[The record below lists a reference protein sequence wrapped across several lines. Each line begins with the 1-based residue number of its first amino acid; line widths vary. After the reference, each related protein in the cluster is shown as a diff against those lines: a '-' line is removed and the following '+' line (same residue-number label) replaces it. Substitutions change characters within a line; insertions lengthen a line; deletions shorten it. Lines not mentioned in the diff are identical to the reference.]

1 MVNTPYDAIDIRY
14 ILLENYKKMGITE
27 NELAVIFMIQHLLDQ
42 GNSFITQELLA
53 LKMTLPIADIDRVL
67 TNLFSKKLIEYE
79 NVNHEM
85 KTTLAPL
92 KAKLYREFELDF
104 LKHREEKLEKGF
116 DAQVQ
121 NIYGTF
127 EKELKRTLSPAE
139 FQRIREWISYGYS
152 DDVILDALH
161 EALSENK
168 ASIRAVD
175 KILLQRT
182 AREDMQKEG
191 YSAIN
196 GQWNRDIEKTIAI
209 ASEKWVDMDDE
220 EN

>member
-1 MVNTPYDAIDIRY
+1 MVNTPYDAIDVRY

-85 KTTLAPL
+85 RTTLAPL

-104 LKHREEKLEKGF
+104 LKHREEQLEKGF

-182 AREDMQKEG
+182 TREDMQKEG

-196 GQWNRDIEKTIAI
+196 GRWNQDIEKTIAI